1 MRASRPKAEIEQA
14 FTYEVLDNLH
24 MRRNEKGNS
33 YAQHGEFIGVEIDT
47 VKRRLKLTVKKLA
60 KLKAGF
66 VEMLHVQQSSPRDM
80 SELHEF
86 LLEHRSRT
94 GIGISSEGGAELAN
108 VKRLLSFVFS
118 HIDIMVALG
127 HLFGRWSLAPL
138 CTCG

>member
-14 FTYEVLDNLH
+14 FTYEVLDDLH

-33 YAQHGEFIGVEIDT
+33 YAQHGEYIGVEIDT

-86 LLEHRSRT
+86 YWSTEV
-94 GIGISSEGGAELAN
+94 G
-108 VKRLLSFVFS
+108 
-118 HIDIMVALG
+118 LG
-127 HLFGRWSLAPL
+127 LGSAARGEQS
-138 CTCG
+138 

>member
-33 YAQHGEFIGVEIDT
+33 YAQHGEYIGVEIDT

-86 LLEHRSRT
+86 SLEHRSRT
-94 GIGISSEGGAELAN
+94 GIGISSERGSR
-108 VKRLLSFVFS
+108 VS
-118 HIDIMVALG
+118 
-127 HLFGRWSLAPL
+127 
-138 CTCG
+138 